1 MECVISK
8 HTQFRG
14 SIAQLECFWT
24 SYLVIFSSLWKYLR
38 LKITKDVHLA
48 VILGNRPGAVT
59 QVGIN
64 VVESF
69 KERSRSRE
77 TLECHWKQTSSA
89 NHSNACLWLCPI
101 GGQHLSRCFRDLFI
115 RSQSETNN
123 WMSRGTGSLRV
134 AYQGLSRTFSKT
146 FAAVYTY
153 PTDRPWVSEDVL
165 QSATCLDTT

>member
-1 MECVISK
+1 MCILQTHPVQRIHCPNRVFLDLLSG
-8 HTQFRG
+8 H
-14 SIAQLECFWT
+14 
-24 SYLVIFSSLWKYLR
+24 IFFP
-38 LKITKDVHLA
+38 LKIFKTENYQRRSSCIH
-48 VILGNRPGAVT
+48 PGAVT

-64 VVESF
+64 GVESF
-69 KERSRSRE
+69 KEQSRSRE
-77 TLECHWKQTSSA
+77 TLECHWKQISSA

-134 AYQGLSRTFSKT
+134 AYQGLSRTFLKT
-146 FAAVYTY
+146 FAAVYTH